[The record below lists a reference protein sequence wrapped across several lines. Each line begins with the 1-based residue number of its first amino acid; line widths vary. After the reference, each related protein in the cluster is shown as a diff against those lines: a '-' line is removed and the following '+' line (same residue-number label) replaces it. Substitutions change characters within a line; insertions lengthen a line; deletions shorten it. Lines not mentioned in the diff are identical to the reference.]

1 MKTRKDFMTI
11 KTSRSFIPISL
22 LALVIALATAPCMKA
37 AETVFGVSD
46 QLNEIVSFDVA
57 APGTL
62 LSAHNISGL
71 QTGEQIRGIDF
82 VGGTLY
88 GLGDGSHLY
97 AINPNTGAA
106 TQVGAGTFSPALN
119 GIDYGFNA
127 GVSQLYV
134 SSELGQNLT
143 INPQTGVATAGPNY
157 TAGASLDA
165 LAYNYVNGNFFGIS
179 AANHNLSS
187 VNPVTGGV
195 TLIGATG
202 VSFSDRIGFDISPIT
217 DTAYFSGTV
226 GGQTEFFTVN
236 LSTGALTL
244 VGDVGTPGELTSGLD
259 SIAVVPEPGTAALLA
274 VGGLLFGLL
283 RRKK

>member
-134 SSELGQNLT
+134 SSDLGQNLT
-143 INPQTGVATAGPNY
+143 INPQTGVAT
-157 TAGASLDA
+157 A